1 MTRMINITR
10 EKGQSM
16 MEFVTKAAAAKRL
29 ADAKGLPLHVAKEH
43 ESIVYNEKGVEG
55 VEELESALPSEKDV
69 SAGMVPVVEVNSE
82 TKELIVSYVD
92 KAELEMKKKDK
103 IS

>member
-43 ESIVYNEKGVEG
+43 VSIVYNEKGVEG
-55 VEELESALPSEKDV
+55 VEELESALPSEKEIWGHCGGHDRL
-69 SAGMVPVVEVNSE
+69 SGTVPQ
-82 TKELIVSYVD
+82 
-92 KAELEMKKKDK
+92 
-103 IS
+103 

>member
-16 MEFVTKAAAAKRL
+16 MEFVTKAAEAKRL

-43 ESIVYNEKGVEG
+43 VRIVYTEKGVEG

>member
-1 MTRMINITR
+1 M
-10 EKGQSM
+10 
-16 MEFVTKAAAAKRL
+16 
-29 ADAKGLPLHVAKEH
+29 
-43 ESIVYNEKGVEG
+43 EG

>member
-43 ESIVYNEKGVEG
+43 LKYR
-55 VEELESALPSEKDV
+55 L
-69 SAGMVPVVEVNSE
+69 
-82 TKELIVSYVD
+82 
-92 KAELEMKKKDK
+92 
-103 IS
+103 